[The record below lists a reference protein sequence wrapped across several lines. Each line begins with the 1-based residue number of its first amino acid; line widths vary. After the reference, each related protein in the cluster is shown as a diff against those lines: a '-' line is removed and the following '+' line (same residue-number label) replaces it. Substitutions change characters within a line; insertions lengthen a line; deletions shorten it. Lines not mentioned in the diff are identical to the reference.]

1 MKLKLITIEVG
12 TGVVACRASW
22 DIQGHENLI
31 EFRISEA
38 DLYARAAI
46 RNEPEWSN
54 DDVCAV
60 ASQVLGLA
68 VTE

>member
-1 MKLKLITIEVG
+1 MKLKFITVEIG
-12 TGVVACRASW
+12 TGVVGCRVAW
-22 DIQGHENLI
+22 EVQGHENLI
-31 EFRISEA
+31 EFRLSEA

-54 DDVCAV
+54 EDVCVV
-60 ASQVLGLA
+60 ASQVLGVT